1 MRFLNTQDRY
11 GAGAMVL
18 HWLMAVLLLALLV
31 LGFYMVALPDVGF
44 DSKKVNLILL
54 HKQLGILALLLVA
67 VRVLWRMSNILP
79 SLVPHLPE
87 WQKVLARFVHLS
99 FYALMFALPVSGW
112 LMSSASGITVSFF
125 GLFPLPD
132 FISHDELRFKQ
143 LIEIHKY
150 LGFALIAFMLAH
162 IGAALRHHF
171 IFRDDTLRRMLSVPK
186 EHGPSR

>member
-1 MRFLNTQDRY
+1 MMRFLNTQDHY
-11 GAGAMVL
+11 GTGAMVL
-18 HWLMAVLLLALLV
+18 HWLMAALLLVLIV

-44 DSKKVNLILL
+44 DRKKVDLILL
-54 HKQLGILALLLVA
+54 HKQLGIFALLLVA
-67 VRVLWRMSNILP
+67 ARVLWRMSNILP
-79 SLVPHLPE
+79 RLVPHLPE

-99 FYALMFALPVSGW
+99 FYALMFALPISGW

-132 FISHDELRFKQ
+132 FISYDELRFKQ

-171 IFRDDTLRRMLSVPK
+171 MLRDDTLRRMLSVP
-186 EHGPSR
+186 